1 MEYTVDAMHWRAS
14 TTNPAGRPP
23 PAGGTGGVP
32 PGSTVAPAV
41 TASFVCEGG
50 PVGATIRDY
59 APGDKEAVVELSL
72 RAWAPVFRSMEQ
84 VLGPEIFVRLHGD
97 WQAFQ
102 ERAVR
107 EVLSDEAMHIW
118 VAEAGGRVVAF
129 AAATLYLERAM
140 GEISMLAVD
149 PANQD
154 RGTGTA
160 LTEFVTAWLGEAG
173 ERVAMID
180 TGGDPGHAPARHV
193 YEKAGYTQIPIARY
207 FRAL

>member
-1 MEYTVDAMHWRAS
+1 M
-14 TTNPAGRPP
+14 
-23 PAGGTGGVP
+23 
-32 PGSTVAPAV
+32 
-41 TASFVCEGG
+41 
-50 PVGATIRDY
+50 GATIRDY
-59 APGDKEAVVELSL
+59 APGDEEAVVELSL

-84 VLGPEIFVRLHGD
+84 ILGPEIFVRLHGD
-97 WQAFQ
+97 WRAFQ

-107 EVLSDEAMHIW
+107 DALIDEAMHVW

-129 AAATLYLERAM
+129 AAATLYAERAM

-149 PANQD
+149 PADQD

-173 ERVAMID
+173 VGVAMID

>member
-14 TTNPAGRPP
+14 TTNPPGGPRPRAGTRQ
-23 PAGGTGGVP
+23 GP

-102 ERAVR
+102 ERRSARFSLMRRCTSGWPRRGPSRRLRRRDAV
-107 EVLSDEAMHIW
+107 LG
-118 VAEAGGRVVAF
+118 AGHGRDLDA
-129 AAATLYLERAM
+129 
-140 GEISMLAVD
+140 AVD
-149 PANQD
+149 PAIS
-154 RGTGTA
+154 TA
-160 LTEFVTAWLGEAG
+160 
-173 ERVAMID
+173 
-180 TGGDPGHAPARHV
+180 APAPRSLSSSRR
-193 YEKAGYTQIPIARY
+193 GWAR
-207 FRAL
+207 RGNASR

>member
-1 MEYTVDAMHWRAS
+1 M
-14 TTNPAGRPP
+14 
-23 PAGGTGGVP
+23 
-32 PGSTVAPAV
+32 
-41 TASFVCEGG
+41 
-50 PVGATIRDY
+50 GATIRAY
-59 APGDKEAVVELSL
+59 APGDEEAVVELSL

-102 ERAVR
+102 ERAVLD
-107 EVLSDEAMHIW
+107 VLIDEAMHVW

-129 AAATLYLERAM
+129 AAATLYPERAM

-149 PANQD
+149 PADQD
-154 RGTGTA
+154 LGTGTA

-173 ERVAMID
+173 VRVAMID